1 MDEANTVQ
9 VDPAQDSGPGP
20 MDVLEARMTLRLRGA
35 HDAVTRLLT
44 DLQELAKG
52 PEGFVLPPRP
62 QVNGLPHRLR
72 NLANQ
77 LDAALQTIRT
87 VEDLRAE
94 GQW

>member
-20 MDVLEARMTLRLRGA
+20 MDVLEARMTLQLRGA

-52 PEGFVLPPRP
+52 PGGSVLPRP
-62 QVNGLPHRLR
+62 HGLPHRLR

-94 GQW
+94 DRW